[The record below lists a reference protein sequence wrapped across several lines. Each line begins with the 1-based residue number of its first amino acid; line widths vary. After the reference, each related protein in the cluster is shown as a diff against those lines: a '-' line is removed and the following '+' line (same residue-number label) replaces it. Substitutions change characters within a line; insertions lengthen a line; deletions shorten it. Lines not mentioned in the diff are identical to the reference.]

1 MFPWNDQVT
10 PSGSLTRMGS
20 LKINLALMSAYGFL
34 DPKTIQLRE
43 FRSWLCGKALH
54 VDRSVMMLWLWVTLL
69 SFQHRPTAV
78 TLKAVGGLETMT
90 NFMGP
95 ALLCWGIIPVLSGLE
110 SRKEQMEILPCGY
123 KSAH

>member
-1 MFPWNDQVT
+1 MT
-10 PSGSLTRMGS
+10 PSGRLTRMGS

-69 SFQHRPTAV
+69 SFQHRPIAV